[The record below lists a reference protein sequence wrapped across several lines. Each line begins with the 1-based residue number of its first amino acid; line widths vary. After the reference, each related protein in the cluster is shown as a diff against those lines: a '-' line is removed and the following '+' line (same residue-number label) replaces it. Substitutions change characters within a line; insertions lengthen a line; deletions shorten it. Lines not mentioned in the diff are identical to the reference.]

1 MSGEI
6 KKTAALKSYEAGTK
20 AVSPLLPFWLKRR
33 AKKGKE
39 DPKRVSER
47 HGIASAV
54 RPAGEL
60 VWLHAA
66 SVGESQ
72 MLMPV
77 IERILATQPDMNI
90 VVTTGTVTSAE
101 LLIPQLSDR
110 ADHQYAPADLPKA
123 VKRFLDHWQ
132 PDLVIFAESE
142 LWPNIIM
149 QTKAR
154 DIPMALINARMSA
167 KSLNRWAKQAKVSGK
182 ALLSGFDL
190 ILAADESTAAGLSRI
205 TGRKIEALGN
215 LKDAAPALPVD
226 EAELKKMK
234 SAIGR
239 RPVWAATSTHKG
251 EELMVAKAMRKIRR
265 KHKGTLLIVAPRHP
279 ERAAEVKGI
288 MTNLGLKSRLYS
300 SGRRPVKD
308 TDVYI
313 IDGMGH
319 LGLVYRLASVS
330 LVGGSMVKGL
340 SGHNPLE
347 PARLASAIL
356 SGPYVSS
363 FADMYKG
370 LSDAKA
376 VRKVSKSRY
385 LPSIVMELLK
395 SPSSRRELAQNAL
408 DFAKSRD
415 SVLDRVWAQLEPM
428 MPEDLL

>member
-6 KKTAALKSYEAGTK
+6 KKTAALRTYSAGTK
-20 AVSPLLPFWLKRR
+20 AAAPFLPFWLKRR

-54 RPAGEL
+54 RPAGEM

-77 IERILATQPDMNI
+77 IERILGTQSDINI

-101 LLIPQLSDR
+101 MLIPQLSDR
-110 ADHQYAPADLPKA
+110 AVHQYAPADMPKA
-123 VKRFLDHWQ
+123 VERFLDHWQ

-142 LWPNIIM
+142 LWPNMIM

-154 DIPMALINARMSA
+154 GIPMALINARMSQ
-167 KSLNRWAKQAKVSGK
+167 KSLNRWAKQARVSGK

-190 ILAADESTAAGLSRI
+190 ILAADKSTADGLSRI
-205 TGRKIEALGN
+205 IGRKIEALGN
-215 LKDAAPALPVD
+215 LKDAAPPLPVD

-234 SAIGR
+234 KAIGR

-251 EELMVAKAMRKIRR
+251 EEILIGKAVRKIRR
-265 KHKGTLLIVAPRHP
+265 KHKNVLLLLAPRHP
-279 ERAAEVKGI
+279 DRVAEIKGI

-300 SGRRPVKD
+300 SGRLPVRD

-319 LGLVYRLASVS
+319 LGLVYRLAAIS

-363 FADMYKG
+363 FKDTYGGLADVKG
-370 LSDAKA
+370 
-376 VRKVSKSRY
+376 VRKVTKSRY
-385 LPSIVMELLK
+385 LASMVIDLFK
-395 SPSSRRELAQNAL
+395 SSSDRHEMSKAAL
-408 DFAKSRD
+408 DYAKSRD

-428 MPEDLL
+428 MPQDLL